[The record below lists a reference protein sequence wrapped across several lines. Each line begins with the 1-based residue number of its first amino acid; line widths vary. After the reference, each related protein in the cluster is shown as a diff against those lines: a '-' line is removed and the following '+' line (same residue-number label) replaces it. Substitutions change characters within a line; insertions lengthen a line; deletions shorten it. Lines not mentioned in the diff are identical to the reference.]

1 MIAPQNRWYNTK
13 GSTGGETL
21 KQFVKPAKSKLL
33 RRFWSRSGLDEDQI
47 EPEQDIQASA
57 TTVSAELL
65 MKFPGN
71 PSHPSCCTNVAEF
84 CFPNGIEI
92 QPIAEDNISMTEVNE
107 LLFGGGRARSQN
119 GSFVFLITGNAADV
133 YSNDSISELPSQ
145 PMLYGCCLSFPC
157 LNVVF
162 NEVGSQGV
170 SAMRAYCILSP
181 CPVLDL
187 HFRILSDL
195 VDVERL
201 MRAEA
206 IAGAMNRHHGT
217 LSYCEMIPILA
228 DVDHRMSDLLSNVSR
243 AYGTLYSPAPGETL
257 HFKVSPN
264 LEEVH
269 YTQSA
274 LTGMAFS
281 LIQAQK
287 KDFKFLERLC
297 TMLSAMEPWVCHTLF
312 SAIRPSVIM
321 KALSALCRERQVL
334 VIGDQPRLVS
344 SCVLALAALLQPF
357 PWLSPLVPILPSS
370 MIDVLTAPVPF
381 LMGLSLGTHPSPL
394 HFDLQDQEEESSR
407 CYDVLDVR
415 NQIFYSSEGCSPTMD
430 EGNSLVSQ
438 LAALTSSMQPD
449 KSVSLTYEP
458 TEAQRGI
465 CRSASD
471 LVRCHMT
478 KLCHI
483 AASQL
488 NGHCGNGSSDDN
500 NVTTFMRDFRSTQ
513 GFTVLFEACFRERN
527 EVVR

>member
-1 MIAPQNRWYNTK
+1 MVAPQNKWHNTQ
-13 GSTGGETL
+13 GTPGGETL

-33 RRFWSRSGLDEDQI
+33 RRFWSRSGLDKEQI
-47 EPEQDIQASA
+47 EPEQDLQTSA

-65 MKFPGN
+65 MQFPGN

-84 CFPNGIEI
+84 CFPNGIEV
-92 QPIAEDNISMTEVNE
+92 QPIAEDDFSMTEVNE
-107 LLFGGGRARSQN
+107 LLFGGGRSRSQN

-133 YSNDSISELPSQ
+133 YSSDSISELPSQ

-157 LNVVF
+157 LHVVF

-195 VDVERL
+195 VDIERL

-206 IAGAMNRHHGT
+206 IAGAMNSHHGT
-217 LSYCEMIPILA
+217 LSCCEMIPILA
-228 DVDHRMSDLLSNVSR
+228 DVDHRMFDLLSRVSK
-243 AYGTLYSPAPGETL
+243 AYGTLRSPAPGETL
-257 HFKVSPN
+257 HFQVSPN

-274 LTGMAFS
+274 LTGMALS
-281 LIQAQK
+281 LVQSRRR
-287 KDFKFLERLC
+287 DFKFLERLC

-312 SAIRPSVIM
+312 SAIRPSVIV
-321 KALSALCRERQVL
+321 KVLSALCRERQVL
-334 VIGDQPRLVS
+334 VIGDRPRLVS

-381 LMGLSLGTHPSPL
+381 LMGLSLGTLPFPL
-394 HFDLQDQEEESSR
+394 HFDLQDQEESSR

-415 NQIFYSSEGCSPTMD
+415 NQVFYSSERSFPTMD
-430 EGNSLVSQ
+430 EGKSLISQ
-438 LAALTSSMQPD
+438 LTSLTSSLQPD
-449 KSVSLTYEP
+449 KSASLIYEP

-465 CRSASD
+465 CRSASG

-488 NGHCGNGSSDDN
+488 NHHYGNGSSDDKS
-500 NVTTFMRDFRSTQ
+500 VTTFMRDFRSTQ
-513 GFTVLFEACFRERN
+513 GFTVLFEACFGERN